1 MTAVEKLTGI
11 SMAYLREV
19 ELKYRITEVQ
29 SDVIGG
35 DAGSASQVFQLFSDL
50 QNETK
55 EKFITIN
62 LDAWNKVVCF
72 EVVAIGSLNAVHA
85 RPMEVFRTSIM
96 VNAASAIVVHNH
108 PSGDP
113 KPSESDIQFTQRLVN
128 LSQEMGLN
136 LMDHVIIGTGAYY
149 SFFES
154 GLLSDLQARSG

>member
-1 MTAVEKLTGI
+1 
-11 SMAYLREV
+11 MAYLREV
-19 ELKYRITEVQ
+19 ELKYKITEVE

-35 DAGSASQVFQLFSDL
+35 DAGSSSQVYQLFSDL

-62 LDAWNKVVCF
+62 LDTKNRVVCF
-72 EVVAIGSLNAVHA
+72 EVVAIGSLNAIHA

-113 KPSESDIQFTQRLVN
+113 NPSQADIHFTQRLVN

-136 LMDHVIIGTGAYY
+136 LIDHVIIGTGKYY
-149 SFFES
+149 SFFDS
-154 GLLSDLQARSG
+154 GVLSDLRKRSGR